1 MSWAKSEVEV
11 ARLVVQYLQDQKWDV
26 YQEVGGPAGTADIV
40 ARFGK
45 RLWVIECKQALNLTV
60 MEQADRWKPYAHMVS
75 VAIPVDGK
83 ERAQFEFG
91 KKCCAQNG
99 IGVLEV
105 RDPSVSNIMYSTL
118 SAKSEEAATA
128 FRAGQPV
135 HQTVDPTLF
144 RKPLQG
150 LADLLR
156 PQHKTYCEAGTA
168 SGKRWTPFKETA
180 LAVRNFVWKNP
191 GVDAHT
197 LVKSIKHH
205 YRQPVTAVVQLVD
218 LAERGVIEG
227 VRVERQYRKILFFP
241 QVAGLRP
248 SNDSAKPVAAG
259 QPRAPERRAATTAKS
274 PAAKS
279 APAPTPARPRTIQSQ
294 LQAPPRAPAQTSPRS
309 KPS

>member
-11 ARLVVQYLQDQKWDV
+11 ARQVVQYLQDQRWDV

-40 ARFGK
+40 ARYGA
-45 RLWVIECKQALNLTV
+45 RLWVVECKQALNLTV

-75 VAIPVDGK
+75 VAVPVDGR

-105 RDPSVSNIMYSTL
+105 RDPSASNIIL
-118 SAKSEEAATA
+118 SAVTARPAAVA
-128 FRAGQPV
+128 ASLRAGQPV
-135 HQTVDPTLF
+135 QQTVDPVLF
-144 RKPLQG
+144 RRPLRG
-150 LADLLR
+150 LVDLLR

-180 LAVRNFVWKNP
+180 LAVRNYVWRNP

-197 LVKSIKHH
+197 LVKNIKHH
-205 YRQPVTAVVQLVD
+205 YRQPITAVVQLID

-227 VRVERQYRKILFFP
+227 VRVERSYRKILFYP
-241 QVAGLRP
+241 QIAGLRP
-248 SNDSAKPVAAG
+248 AASA
-259 QPRAPERRAATTAKS
+259 
-274 PAAKS
+274 
-279 APAPTPARPRTIQSQ
+279 TPASRVK
-294 LQAPPRAPAQTSPRS
+294 PARLPGAR
-309 KPS
+309 